1 MDSPPGAAGAA
12 AQSLL
17 ALLAGGGGRTAA
29 VALLHQR
36 ALQVTGGLVSLLFEP
51 NPAGGHMQATSGA
64 GLDALP
70 GLPWTPG
77 RAESMVIAQAFGGRI
92 PVVIPYAAA
101 SIPALQQQV
110 GTASIVLLPL
120 VADTRRVGL
129 LAIGVAADTP
139 VSVDALRRSDI
150 LPGFLVSLELSHQR
164 QRYDFEQNLRELLD
178 SFSTS
183 LSSTLELTR
192 ALTPL
197 CGAMT
202 RLFGA
207 DRTTVWLHDRARRAV
222 VTFASSDPA
231 LMDPPMSVRADDPVD
246 PAAVALRSPRAGLSN
261 GVDAA
266 TSLLSIPLRGCR
278 RALGV
283 VICEGV
289 RIEPG
294 DDVTL
299 LVRADELGRRLGSA
313 VETVHLVQDIVRARQ
328 ELEQLFASIVDLIVV
343 LDAEG
348 CIVRANRSF
357 AAAVTHAVDT
367 LPGRPLA
374 SVTGPELSTWLASL
388 PLSLG
393 EPAVC
398 ELTDAILGGPYAV
411 TVTDLPPSPGTPAA
425 RVIVASDLLP
435 VLAQRAI
442 PGE

>member
-1 MDSPPGAAGAA
+1 MDSPSGAAGAA
-12 AQSLL
+12 AHSLL
-17 ALLAGGGGRTAA
+17 TLLAGGGGRTSA

-36 ALQVTGGLVSLLFEP
+36 ALQVTGGSVSLLFEP

-64 GLDALP
+64 GLDTLP
-70 GLPWTPG
+70 GAPWTPG
-77 RAESMVIAQAFGGRI
+77 RAESTVVAQVFGGRI
-92 PVVIPYAAA
+92 PVVIQDAVA
-101 SIPALQQQV
+101 SVPALQQQV
-110 GTASIVLLPL
+110 GTASIVLLPM

-129 LAIGVAADTP
+129 LAVGVPADTP
-139 VSVDALRRSDI
+139 ESVDALRKSDI
-150 LPGFLVSLELSHQR
+150 LPGFLVALELSHLR
-164 QRYDFEQNLRELLD
+164 QRYDFEEDLRELLD
-178 SFSTS
+178 TFSTS
-183 LSSTLELTR
+183 LSSTLDLTR

-197 CGAMT
+197 CRAMT

-231 LMDPPMSVRADDPVD
+231 LMDPPTSVRADDPVAS
-246 PAAVALRSPRAGLSN
+246 AAVALRRPRAGLSSS
-261 GVDAA
+261 VDAA

-283 VICEGV
+283 VTCEGV

-294 DDVTL
+294 DDIAL
-299 LVRADELGRRLGSA
+299 LARADELGRRLGSA
-313 VETVHLVQDIVRARQ
+313 VETVHLVQDMVRARQ

-343 LDAEG
+343 IDADG

-357 AAAVTHAVDT
+357 AGAVNGTVES

-374 SVTGPELSTWLASL
+374 TTTGPELNAWLATL
-388 PLSLG
+388 PRPLVA
-393 EPAVC
+393 PAVC
-398 ELTDAILGGPYAV
+398 ELTDTVLRGPYAV

-442 PGE
+442 PGD